1 MLNSTDASEV
11 ADIDWDNIGFGL
23 KPTDYMYV
31 MKCNLG
37 GEFSNGE
44 LQRFGNIE
52 VSPSAGVLNYGQVYV
67 SQFLKVLSFTVTSFI
82 ERAQSLVVE
91 KPFMRIWSM
100 SDS

>member
-1 MLNSTDASEV
+1 M
-11 ADIDWDNIGFGL
+11 DWDNLGFAL
-23 KPTDYMYV
+23 TPADYMYV

-67 SQFLKVLSFTVTSFI
+67 S
-82 ERAQSLVVE
+82 
-91 KPFMRIWSM
+91 
-100 SDS
+100 